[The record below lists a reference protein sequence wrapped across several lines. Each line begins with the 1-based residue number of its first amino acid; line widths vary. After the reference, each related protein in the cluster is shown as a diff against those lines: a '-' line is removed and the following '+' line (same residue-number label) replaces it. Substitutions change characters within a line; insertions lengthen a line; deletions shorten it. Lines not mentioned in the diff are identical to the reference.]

1 MCSKAT
7 DFERISNPVAF
18 FPLAVSSFH
27 GRGRLVE
34 LYKCLS
40 GEEGSRQLDELI
52 ADLRHSDIQEMR
64 HFAGT
69 LERWSLEILN
79 SLESIERYY
88 EVQKDG
94 GVSIRDRRIHNGI
107 IERNFMAESATCHG

>member
-1 MCSKAT
+1 MNFHEIREALCN
-7 DFERISNPVAF
+7 ISPV
-18 FPLAVSSFH
+18 LCEVINV
-27 GRGRLVE
+27 RGRLVE
-34 LYKCLS
+34 LYKCPS
-40 GEEGSRQLDELI
+40 GEEGSEKLYELI
-52 ADLRHSDIQEMR
+52 GDLRHSGIQEMR

-79 SLESIERYY
+79 SLDSIERYY

-94 GVSIRDRRIHNGI
+94 GVLIRDRRIHNGI

>member
-1 MCSKAT
+1 M
-7 DFERISNPVAF
+7 AF

>member
-1 MCSKAT
+1 MKRPRHK
-7 DFERISNPVAF
+7 FV
-18 FPLAVSSFH
+18 
-27 GRGRLVE
+27 RGRLVE

-52 ADLRHSDIQEMR
+52 TDLRHSDIQEMR

-94 GVSIRDRRIHNGI
+94 AYRFVTVGYITGSLKERIV
-107 IERNFMAESATCHG
+107 